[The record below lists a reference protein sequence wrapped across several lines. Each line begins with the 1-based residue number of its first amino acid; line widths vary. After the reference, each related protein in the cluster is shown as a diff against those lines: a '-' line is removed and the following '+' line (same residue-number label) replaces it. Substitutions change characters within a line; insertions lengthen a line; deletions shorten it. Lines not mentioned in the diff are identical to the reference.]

1 MSQTDKITQLSEVD
15 SRYLH
20 ELFTDKSTWIKH
32 LVKGKCVIESL
43 RFTDD
48 FEFPAPNGKE
58 DYNLLFINCVFAGN
72 VNFYSKKAVYQNI
85 VFESCHFEKDLIV
98 TAGTFGDFHVK
109 GGIIDSA
116 LEVSGG
122 TFNSFNFYA
131 NVRHL
136 HILGGKIKT
145 LNIRGRV
152 YKKDYPIGNLTLGMN
167 DVDAYINIERIKVN
181 DFHLSQTLSKDTE
194 ILVSDMQV
202 SSLYVSDF
210 LNNGRVRLFRTVLV
224 PNIEN
229 FSRVE
234 IENCN
239 LGKFDFCDLDLRNVN
254 LINFAGSFLID
265 CTFINVAWP
274 KRLYLDGVN
283 KTRYMNMTGLRETY
297 RQLKYAYYK
306 QGDTVMEHQFHA
318 LEMKVY
324 AIRLLREGEWCTRK
338 GMQTFLILLLSW
350 GTSDFGQS
358 IIRPLLTLLFLGVL
372 LFTLFVYQ
380 GGAAH
385 LQIGNFNWST
395 AWGTFPDVVNFMNPL
410 RRPSGDLKE
419 WPIVTDVLMRIIS
432 SYCIFN
438 IVRATRR
445 FVK

>member
-1 MSQTDKITQLSEVD
+1 
-15 SRYLH
+15 
-20 ELFTDKSTWIKH
+20 
-32 LVKGKCVIESL
+32 
-43 RFTDD
+43 
-48 FEFPAPNGKE
+48 
-58 DYNLLFINCVFAGN
+58 
-72 VNFYSKKAVYQNI
+72 
-85 VFESCHFEKDLIV
+85 
-98 TAGTFGDFHVK
+98 
-109 GGIIDSA
+109 
-116 LEVSGG
+116 
-122 TFNSFNFYA
+122 
-131 NVRHL
+131 
-136 HILGGKIKT
+136 
-145 LNIRGRV
+145 
-152 YKKDYPIGNLTLGMN
+152 
-167 DVDAYINIERIKVN
+167 
-181 DFHLSQTLSKDTE
+181 
-194 ILVSDMQV
+194 
-202 SSLYVSDF
+202 
-210 LNNGRVRLFRTVLV
+210 
-224 PNIEN
+224 
-229 FSRVE
+229 
-234 IENCN
+234 
-239 LGKFDFCDLDLRNVN
+239 
-254 LINFAGSFLID
+254 
-265 CTFINVAWP
+265 
-274 KRLYLDGVN
+274 
-283 KTRYMNMTGLRETY
+283 MNMTGLRETY

-358 IIRPLLTLLFLGVL
+358 IIRPLLTVLFLGVL

-385 LQIGNFNWST
+385 LQIGHFNWST